1 MIQVINFP
9 QENRYLLDGNNTVIT
24 VTSDNADGYFRAKIY
39 IDDALFDEQGWSRKD
54 DFTATKDLLYL
65 YNAYFKPYFLGTF
78 TTGLLEQTNFKKK
91 VSIVIEELDIDTDVL
106 LGTVTLPDFYLL
118 YNVKSAIFN
127 DINKLFVFGL
137 NAPRMNMKKDG
148 TIVIPFYVNAED
160 EDVKVTIKD
169 DIGNTLHT
177 QTISGVTGKKVYIYT
192 LNLSEVTVISA
203 ALFLRATIEVGT
215 TTTEKIYKVLRL
227 PNYEVKEVVFQNNFG
242 YYIPAYFDG
251 DFENTSGYKVQS
263 YERYDTST
271 AVYAVEEDGTY
282 VINTGGLSILEKDIV
297 KEIANSIEC
306 FFRNGTEYKR
316 VNTAT
321 KKSTNS
327 KSRLNIYSEDLTF
340 TFSAGLPF
348 SNLNVDGYAT
358 EDPEAP
364 IVLELV
370 ATDLEFLGSFGG
382 IDPIP
387 RTHEFSIS
395 FTTTF
400 SIFQLFYQT
409 RLNSSFAWSFPS
421 LFEGVT
427 SPQEYQIEKADEFHD
442 VRIFAYYNGQIIY
455 SNVLT
460 YTE

>member
-9 QENRYLLDGNNTVIT
+9 PENRYLLDGNNTVIT
-24 VTSDNADGYFRAKIY
+24 VTSDNANGYFRAKIY

-65 YNAYFKPYFLGTF
+65 YNAYFKPYFLGNF

-91 VSIVIEELDIDTDVL
+91 VSIVIDELDIDTDVL

-118 YNVKSAIFN
+118 YNVKSALFN

-160 EDVKVTIKD
+160 EDVTVTIKD

-177 QTISGVTGKKVYIYT
+177 QTIEAVTGKKVYIYT

-251 DFENTSGYKVQS
+251 DFEDTSGYQVQS

-271 AVYAVEEDGTY
+271 AVYAVEENGTY
-282 VINTGGLSILEKDIV
+282 VINTGGLSIKEKDIV
-297 KEIANSIEC
+297 NEIANSIEC
-306 FFRNGTEYKR
+306 FFKSGNEYKR

-321 KKSTNS
+321 KKSTNL
-327 KSRLNIYSEDLTF
+327 KSRLNIYSEDLAF

-348 SNLNVDGYAT
+348 SNLNLSID
-358 EDPEAP
+358 ESDLSL
-364 IVLELV
+364 VLSNVVNVGFQEY
-370 ATDLEFLGSFGG
+370 E
-382 IDPIP
+382 
-387 RTHEFSIS
+387 IS
-395 FTTTF
+395 FSSNF
-400 SIFQLFYQT
+400 NLFQLFAQVRQNDSQTWSVPRFFTSVISPQT
-409 RLNSSFAWSFPS
+409 RTI
-421 LFEGVT
+421 LFG
-427 SPQEYQIEKADEFHD
+427 SPFQ
-442 VRIFAYYNGQIIY
+442 VRILAYYNGNIIY
-455 SNVLT
+455 SNILN
-460 YTE
+460 YSE

>member
-9 QENRYLLDGNNTVIT
+9 PENRYLLDGNNTVIT

-65 YNAYFKPYFLGTF
+65 YNAYFKPYFLGNF

-91 VSIVIEELDIDTDVL
+91 VSIVIDELDIDTDVL

-118 YNVKSAIFN
+118 YNVKSALFN
-127 DINKLFVFGL
+127 DINKLVVFGL

-169 DIGNTLHT
+169 NIGNTLHT

-263 YERYDTST
+263 YERYDTSS

-282 VINTGGLSILEKDIV
+282 IVNTGGLSILEKDIV
-297 KEIANSIEC
+297 NEIANSIEC
-306 FFRNGTEYKR
+306 FFKNGTDYKR

-321 KKSTNS
+321 KKSTNL

-348 SNLNVDGYAT
+348 SNLNVNGSIT
-358 EDPEAP
+358 EET
-364 IVLELV
+364 VTLELTADSV
-370 ATDLEFLGSFGG
+370 TFLRSYAGVPG
-382 IDPIP
+382 ITFP
-387 RTHEFSIS
+387 THDFRLT
-395 FTTTF
+395 FTSGF
-400 SIFQLFYQT
+400 PIFQLFYQM
-409 RLNSSFAWSFPS
+409 RNSSGDVWSAPIEFS
-421 LFEGVT
+421 GIT
-427 SPQEYQIEKADEFHD
+427 SPQEYTRSFVENHQI
-442 VRIFAYYNGQIIY
+442 RIFAYYNGSIIY
-455 SNVLT
+455 SNILT
-460 YTE
+460 HTA

>member
-1 MIQVINFP
+1 V
-9 QENRYLLDGNNTVIT
+9 
-24 VTSDNADGYFRAKIY
+24 
-39 IDDALFDEQGWSRKD
+39 
-54 DFTATKDLLYL
+54 
-65 YNAYFKPYFLGTF
+65 
-78 TTGLLEQTNFKKK
+78 
-91 VSIVIEELDIDTDVL
+91 
-106 LGTVTLPDFYLL
+106 
-118 YNVKSAIFN
+118 
-127 DINKLFVFGL
+127 VFGL

-282 VINTGGLSILEKDIV
+282 IVNTGGLSILEKDIV
-297 KEIANSIEC
+297 NEIANSIEC
-306 FFRNGTEYKR
+306 FFKNGTEYKR

-321 KKSTNS
+321 KKSTNL

-348 SNLNVDGYAT
+348 SNLNVNGSIT
-358 EDPEAP
+358 EESITYELTIISSIFNVFDPEIGMSIYD
-364 IVLELV
+364 IVFE
-370 ATDLEFLGSFGG
+370 ANF
-382 IDPIP
+382 P
-387 RTHEFSIS
+387 
-395 FTTTF
+395 
-400 SIFQLFYQT
+400 IFQLFYQT
-409 RLNSSFAWSFPS
+409 RYSGGVWSAPSEFPS
-421 LFEGVT
+421 II
-427 SPQEYQIEKADEFHD
+427 SPQQYSVGIAGISD
-442 VRIFAYYNGQIIY
+442 VRIFSNYNGETIY
-455 SNVLT
+455 SNILT
-460 YTE
+460 PTT

>member
-9 QENRYLLDGNNTVIT
+9 PENRYLLDGNNTVIT
-24 VTSDNADGYFRAKIY
+24 VTSDNANGYFRAKIY

-65 YNAYFKPYFLGTF
+65 YNAYFKPYFLGSF

-118 YNVKSAIFN
+118 YNVKSALFN

-160 EDVKVTIKD
+160 EDVTVTIKD
-169 DIGNTLHT
+169 DIGNILHT

-251 DFENTSGYKVQS
+251 DFENTSGYQVQS

-271 AVYAVEEDGTY
+271 AVYAVEENGTY

-297 KEIANSIEC
+297 NEIANSIEC
-306 FFRNGTEYKR
+306 FFKNGNEYKR
-316 VNTAT
+316 VNTGT
-321 KKSTNS
+321 KKSTNL

-348 SNLNVDGYAT
+348 SNLNLSID
-358 EDPEAP
+358 DDN
-364 IVLELV
+364 LELNLLSILSLPDSNFRV
-370 ATDLEFLGSFGG
+370 EFDSNFPLFQVFSQVRINDLSVWSN
-382 IDPIP
+382 PIP
-387 RTHEFSIS
+387 
-395 FTTTF
+395 
-400 SIFQLFYQT
+400 
-409 RLNSSFAWSFPS
+409 FATN
-421 LFEGVT
+421 V
-427 SPQEYQIEKADEFHD
+427 SPQERIVSTGGGFQIRLFSS
-442 VRIFAYYNGQIIY
+442 YNGNIIY
-455 SNVLT
+455 SNILT
-460 YTE
+460 YIP